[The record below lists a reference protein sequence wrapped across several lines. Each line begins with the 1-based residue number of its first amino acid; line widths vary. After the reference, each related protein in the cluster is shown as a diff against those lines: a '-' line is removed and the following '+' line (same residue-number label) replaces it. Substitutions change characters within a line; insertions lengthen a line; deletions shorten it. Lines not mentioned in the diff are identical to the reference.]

1 MCTCTCIYVCVCVC
15 VCVCVILKKIL
26 SLQTEAILRSYYV
39 SYIVVNTYNNIDE
52 DQRVCVCVIRQY
64 EKS

>member
-1 MCTCTCIYVCVCVC
+1 MVEVDRQLQVTAA
-15 VCVCVILKKIL
+15 L

-52 DQRVCVCVIRQY
+52 V
-64 EKS
+64 